1 MSLEY
6 KPLSLRGGV
15 WEGWRGWEWGV
26 ESGEG
31 WRLESGEWGLE
42 SGEWRLGIGDWG
54 LEIGDWRLGIG
65 DWRWKKPNELFR
77 YCGKKFLY
85 STSPPAPS
93 PGRRGGVHSDKHCRK
108 TKGYSVTLYKI
119 I

>member
-1 MSLEY
+1 MSLED

-15 WEGWRGWEWGV
+15 WGGV
-26 ESGEG
+26 GSGE
-31 WRLESGEWGLE
+31 WRLESGEWRLE
-42 SGEWRLGIGDWG
+42 SGEWRL
-54 LEIGDWRLGIG
+54 ESG